1 MSDRPRPVAA
11 DERIIHLD
19 VLRGLAILGIL
30 LVNAPAF
37 GMPMQVIDRPTL
49 SPLPFEAADQ
59 TAWWVMTT
67 FFHGKFVTL
76 FSMLFGVSLFLVGGE
91 RRTDPE
97 RDHVLRRRLLWLILF
112 GVLHG
117 ALIWFGDIL
126 TLYGLMG
133 LIMLLC
139 RSWRVRRLLVV
150 GGLLFLLST
159 LLLVGGQI
167 GMQLA
172 PPEVQAEQARQFGS
186 AAEVRER
193 ISDYQSGLAGSH
205 LANLKTWS
213 FLVIGQLIAFGPMT
227 LGLMMWGLALFKLG
241 VLQGRAPTRTYVLMA
256 AAGAAALAVI
266 GWNAQDQIV
275 DAFPSAT
282 FGFDALPN
290 FTLAAVV
297 TLGYIGT
304 VNLALR
310 GRLLRPVFLAL
321 APVGR
326 MAFTNYIA
334 QSLIMTT
341 IFYAGRGLGLYGRL
355 DWAQWS
361 AIVAAVWLLQL
372 IWSPLWL
379 SRFTMGPLEWV
390 WRRLSYGRPLA
401 LRRSA
406 PERSVVPA

>member
-1 MSDRPRPVAA
+1 MSELPAPVLA

-19 VLRGLAILGIL
+19 VLRGLAVLGIL

-37 GMPMQVIDRPTL
+37 AMPFQVSENPTF
-49 SPLPFEAADQ
+49 SPLPFEGASQ
-59 TAWWVMTT
+59 SAWWVMAT
-67 FFHGKFVTL
+67 FFHQKFVTL
-76 FSMLFGVSLFLVGGE
+76 FSMLFGVSIFLVGGE
-91 RRTDPE
+91 RHTDDE
-97 RDHVLRRRLLWLILF
+97 RDRVVRRRLLFLILF

-126 TLYGLMG
+126 TLYGLVG
-133 LIMLLC
+133 LVMLLC
-139 RSWRVRRLLVV
+139 RSWRSRK
-150 GGLLFLLST
+150 
-159 LLLVGGQI
+159 LLLVGAALIAFTTLLIVGSQI
-167 GMQLA
+167 GLA
-172 PPEVQAEQARQFGS
+172 YAPAEAQVQAGAFAS
-186 AAEVRER
+186 AEKVREQ
-193 ISDYQSGLAGSH
+193 IAEYQSGLAGSQFG
-205 LANLKTWS
+205 NLKNWG
-213 FLVIGQLIAFGPMT
+213 FLVVGQLIAFGPQT

-241 VLQGRAPTRTYVLMA
+241 VLQGRASTRTYLIMA
-256 AAGAAALAVI
+256 AAGGLALAAI
-266 GWNAQDQIV
+266 GWNAQDQLR
-275 DAFPSAT
+275 DSFPRAT
-282 FGFDALPN
+282 AGFDELPN

-355 DWAQWS
+355 DWPQWS
-361 AIVAAVWLLQL
+361 AIVAAIWIVQL

-390 WRRLSYGRPLA
+390 WRRLSYGRPLP
-401 LRRSA
+401 LRRSPSRRA
-406 PERSVVPA
+406 AVPAI